1 MNSEPSAPEYVER
14 RLTQAVAEHHGL
26 GELEVDFRV
35 EGEVIVVSGNLA
47 SEEHRA
53 TLHEVIAEVCPGYE
67 VQDLTGLAKPP
78 GERS

>member
-1 MNSEPSAPEYVER
+1 MSPEPSAPEYVER

-35 EGEVIVVSGNLA
+35 ERRVVVVSGNLS

-53 TLHEVIAEVCPGYE
+53 TLHDVIAEICPGYE
-67 VQDLTGLAKPP
+67 VQDLTGLARSP
-78 GERS
+78 GEHA